1 MEQLNIDYRYRII
14 SDDISKKCQHLLHN
28 IDVNTISDTFD
39 AVKEI
44 VEIAVENYS
53 FKVSESWMDSHS
65 NTDTARK
72 IKFTDV
78 DTGYEILMKK
88 WVNQNPFKAE
98 LPECPDNISEPLDE
112 YVARLKKKVFAA
124 GAVGTVAIGATY
136 AYSTSHVAAQAAIGA
151 TCSKG
156 WLIFG
161 NPIVA
166 IAAELVGIAI
176 LYATVK
182 KKKDVKQQ
190 EFKEQMCELE
200 KKQSSYKKNL
210 IETLTLAAELWLKDA
225 ETYSKNILANF

>member
-1 MEQLNIDYRYRII
+1 MERLNIDYSTI
-14 SDDISKKCQHLLHN
+14 SVDISKKCQQLLHN
-28 IDVNTISDTFD
+28 IDVNTVSDTFD

-44 VEIAVENYS
+44 VEIAVESYS
-53 FKVSESWMDSHS
+53 FKVSEYWMDSHS
-65 NTDTARK
+65 TADTARK

-78 DTGYEILMKK
+78 DTGYEILMKQ

-98 LPECPDNISEPLDE
+98 LPECPNNISESLDE
-112 YVARLKKKVFAA
+112 YVARLKKKAFAA

-136 AYSTSHVAAQAAIGA
+136 AYSTSHVAAQAAVGA

-166 IAAELVGIAI
+166 IAAELIGIAI

-182 KKKDVKQQ
+182 QKKDTRQQ
-190 EFKEQMCELE
+190 EFKQQMHELE
-200 KKQSSYKKNL
+200 TKQNNYKKNL

>member
-1 MEQLNIDYRYRII
+1 MEQLNIDYRTI
-14 SDDISKKCQHLLHN
+14 SVDISKKCQHLLHN

-65 NTDTARK
+65 TADTDRK
-72 IKFTDV
+72 IKFADV
-78 DTGYEILMKK
+78 DSGYEILMKK

-98 LPECPDNISEPLDE
+98 LPECPNNISESLDE
-112 YVARLKKKVFAA
+112 YVARLKKKVFAV

-136 AYSTSHVAAQAAIGA
+136 AYSTSHVAAQAAMGA

-156 WLIFG
+156 WLILG

-166 IAAELVGIAI
+166 IAAELIGIAI

-182 KKKDVKQQ
+182 QKKDVKRQ
-190 EFKEQMCELE
+190 EFKQQMRELE
-200 KKQSSYKKNL
+200 KKRNSYKKKL

-225 ETYSKNILANF
+225 ETYSKNILSNF